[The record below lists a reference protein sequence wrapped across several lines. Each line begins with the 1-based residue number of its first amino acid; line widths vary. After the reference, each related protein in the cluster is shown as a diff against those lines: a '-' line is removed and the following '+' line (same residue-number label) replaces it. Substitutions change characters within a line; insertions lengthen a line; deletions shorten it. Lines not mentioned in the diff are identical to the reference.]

1 MIDRGTVFRTP
12 DGAKSQIS
20 VRRDAD
26 HVVLTFS
33 RPGDGTFTA
42 KLSAAQAVELGE
54 DLVCIGASHG

>member
-1 MIDRGTVFRTP
+1 MTERGTVFRTP
-12 DGAKSQIS
+12 DGGKSRIT
-20 VRRDAD
+20 VRRDGD
-26 HVVLTFS
+26 QVVLAFS